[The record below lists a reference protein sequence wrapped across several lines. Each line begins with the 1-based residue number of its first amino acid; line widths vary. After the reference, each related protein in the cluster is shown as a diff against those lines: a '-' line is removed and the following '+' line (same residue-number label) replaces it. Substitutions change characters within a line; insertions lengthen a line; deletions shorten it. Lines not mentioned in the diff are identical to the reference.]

1 MEKIVME
8 AQKRNRIGKKVK
20 QLRADGKLPAVIYGR
35 ELEGLPITLNLR
47 EVTRILR
54 NVTSST
60 LVTLDVDGEE
70 YLTLLRERQRDVLK
84 GNWLHLDFLA
94 VSRTEKI
101 RASVSIVL
109 EGEAPALKNFDALLV
124 TSMDQV
130 EVDALATDLPEF
142 ITVDVSGLEEIGNS
156 IAVADLQLGDGVDV
170 LNDPE
175 DVLVVVSA
183 QTAEIEEE
191 VDEEG
196 LEEDLEAGLSEP
208 EVIEKGK
215 AEEEDEE

>member
-1 MEKIVME
+1 MN
-8 AQKRNRIGKKVK
+8 AQKRDRIGKKVK
-20 QLRADGKLPAVIYGR
+20 LLRADGMLPAVIYGR
-35 ELEGLPITLNLR
+35 ELAGLPITLDLR
-47 EVTRILR
+47 EATKILR

-60 LVTLDVDGEE
+60 LVTLDVDGVEH
-70 YLTLLRERQRDVLK
+70 LTLLRERQRDVLK
-84 GNWLHLDFLA
+84 GTWLHLDFLA

-109 EGEAPALKNFDALLV
+109 EGEAPALKTYDALLV

-142 ITVDVSGLEEIGNS
+142 ITVDVSGLEEIGDS
-156 IAVADLQLGDGVDV
+156 ITVADLDLGDGVDV

-175 DVLVVVSA
+175 EVMVVVSA

-191 VDEEG
+191 EVEEEG
-196 LEEDLEAGLSEP
+196 LEEELEEGLSEP

-215 AEEEDEE
+215 ADEDEDE

>member
-1 MEKIVME
+1 MK

-20 QLRADGKLPAVIYGR
+20 LLRADGKLPAVIYGR
-35 ELEGLPITLNLR
+35 ELEGLPVTLNLR
-47 EVTRILR
+47 EATKILR

-84 GNWLHLDFLA
+84 GTWLHLDFLA
-94 VSRTEKI
+94 VSQTEKI
-101 RASVSIVL
+101 RASVSIVI
-109 EGEAPALKNFDALLV
+109 EGEAPALKTYDALLV
-124 TSMDQV
+124 TSMDQI

-142 ITVDVSGLEEIGNS
+142 ITVDVSGLEEIGDS
-156 IAVADLQLGDGVDV
+156 FTVADLDLGDGVDI

-191 VDEEG
+191 ELDEEG
-196 LEEDLEAGLSEP
+196 LEEELEEGLAEP